1 MRYSLVIDC
10 RALAYIGETLNTHKA
25 HQTAQEQGNTEGR
38 QVQKKH
44 TMTQL
49 TNEQKAYIAGFLDG
63 DGCLNA
69 QIVPRQNY
77 KLQYQIRVTLTFFQ
91 KTKRHWILLQLYKLL
106 KLGTIRKRND
116 GMSEYAIVGK
126 TAVKKCV
133 QILYPYLRV
142 KKLHAR
148 RVLQIISHLKRDQD
162 PQAFLKLCEVV
173 DTFQDLNDSKKRTL
187 TSQVVRSHF
196 LQCHLLPVPVE
207 TI

>member
-1 MRYSLVIDC
+1 
-10 RALAYIGETLNTHKA
+10 
-25 HQTAQEQGNTEGR
+25 
-38 QVQKKH
+38 
-44 TMTQL
+44 MTQL

-69 QIVPRQNY
+69 QIVPRHDY

-91 KTKRHWILLQLYKLL
+91 KTKRHWILLQLYKLI

-126 TAVKKCV
+126 ASVKKCV
-133 QILYPYLRV
+133 QLLYPYLRV

-162 PQAFLKLCEVV
+162 PQSFLKLCEVV

-196 LQCHLLPVPVE
+196 LQCNLLPVPVE